1 MNAKNAVLLI
11 WLAMYFCVTCDA
23 PTVTSYS
30 SMLKKDACLKV
41 KEVELFFNNTSIIK
55 CSGDF

>member
-1 MNAKNAVLLI
+1 
-11 WLAMYFCVTCDA
+11 MYFCVTCDA